1 MNKKKFKKKFLN
13 YFEEKRKVKEDYF
26 EDIYNLFL
34 DILITVKKKGIVII
48 YGNGGSAAE
57 SEHFVAELVVKYFKV
72 RKPIAAISL
81 NSSGALLT
89 AHSNDFNYETVFSRQ
104 IEAFARKENLFISM
118 STSGLSKNV
127 ISSLS
132 LLNKLNLRNYI
143 LTSQKFKDTNKTKKT
158 KKIIVKSST
167 TSTIQEHHLYII
179 HLVCEFLDEAL
190 WF

>member
-190 WF
+190 

>member
-1 MNKKKFKKKFLN
+1 MNKNKFKKKFLN
-13 YFEEKRKVKEDYF
+13 YFEEKRRVKEDYF

-118 STSGLSKNV
+118 STSGSSKNV
-127 ISSLS
+127 ISSLG